1 MAVALALPHRFTVED
16 FERMVEAG
24 ILTKDDRVELIE
36 GQVVEMSP
44 IGKRHASAV
53 NRSTRLFVQRCGER
67 ATVSVQ
73 GPVQLV
79 GTSQVQP
86 DIALLRPRE
95 DFYREQ
101 YPQVEDVLLIV
112 EFADSSLLTDRN
124 MKLPAYAAAGVPE
137 VWLVNLPSDTV
148 EIYREPSGGRYG
160 RQDVVAEG
168 GWLAPLALP
177 DLQVSAEE
185 LLSL

>member
-24 ILTKDDRVELIE
+24 ILTKEDRVELIQ

-53 NRSTRLFVQRCGER
+53 NRATRVFIQRCGDR
-67 ATVSVQ
+67 AIVSVQ

-95 DFYREQ
+95 DFYRDQ
-101 YPQVEDVLLIV
+101 YPQVADVLLIV

-124 MKLPAYAAAGVPE
+124 LKLPAYAAAGVKE
-137 VWLVNLPSDTV
+137 VWLVNLLNDTI
-148 EIYREPSGGRYG
+148 EIYRDPAGGRYATS
-160 RQDVVAEG
+160 DVVG
-168 GWLAPLALP
+168 LRQRIAPLALS
-177 DLQVSAEE
+177 DLELRAEE
-185 LLSL
+185 LLGL